1 MNISDS
7 NNELP
12 LESIEDTYDHQVNE
26 NLDIP
31 WSSITTK
38 EQLLAKIDE
47 DFIIGDEPE
56 FINACFVVLD
66 ILDNPKRF
74 LAYERAYE
82 LGRRGFA
89 YQVFDYLEYLVP
101 LIKD

>member
-7 NNELP
+7 INEPL
-12 LESIEDTYDHQVNE
+12 LESIEDTYDQQVNE

-31 WSSITTK
+31 WSSITTR
-38 EQLLAKIDE
+38 EQLLTKLKE
-47 DFIIGDEPE
+47 DFIIGTELE
-56 FINACFVVLD
+56 FINACFVVLGL
-66 ILDNPKRF
+66 LDHPKRF
-74 LAYERAYE
+74 LAYEKAYE

-89 YQVFDYLEYLVP
+89 YEVFDYLEYLTP